1 MATLEGPQYGP
12 ASGGKPDSLV
22 LLLHGVGADGFDLID
37 LAPVWAE
44 VLPNALF
51 IAPHAPFP
59 FQGAPFG
66 RQWFDIMDR
75 TPARLEAGLR
85 HAAGIL
91 GDFTRAKLAELDL
104 GGDRLALMGFSQ
116 GAMVALFAGLRGA
129 VPASACILAY
139 SGALLAP
146 ESFAA
151 EVTSRPPVLLVHG
164 EADEVVPAMASR
176 QAARAL
182 QAEAVPHELLL
193 RPELGHG
200 LDDAG
205 LAAGTAL
212 LARSLPRIAGG

>member
-1 MATLEGPQYGP
+1 MPALEGPRFGP
-12 ASGGKPDSLV
+12 ASGGAPDSLV

-44 VLPNALF
+44 ALPNTLF

-85 HAAGIL
+85 HAAAIL
-91 GDFTRAKLAELDL
+91 GEFTRGELAQLGL

-129 VPASACILAY
+129 VRRPAFWPIPARFWARRASPPNAPPARPCCWYTVKRMRLCPPWPAAKLRGRCRRKMCPVISCCAPIWAMGWMMPGWPPAPRFWREAC
-139 SGALLAP
+139 
-146 ESFAA
+146 
-151 EVTSRPPVLLVHG
+151 
-164 EADEVVPAMASR
+164 
-176 QAARAL
+176 
-182 QAEAVPHELLL
+182 
-193 RPELGHG
+193 
-200 LDDAG
+200 
-205 LAAGTAL
+205 
-212 LARSLPRIAGG
+212 RI

>member
-1 MATLEGPQYGP
+1 MAALEGPQYGP

-44 VLPNALF
+44 ALPNTLF

-85 HAAGIL
+85 HAVGIL
-91 GDFTRAKLAELDL
+91 GDFTRAKLTELGL

-129 VPASACILAY
+129 VPAPACILAY
-139 SGALLAP
+139 SGALLGP
-146 ESFAA
+146 DSFAA
-151 EVTSRPPVLLVHG
+151 EISARPPVLLVHG

-176 QAARAL
+176 QAARLL

-193 RPELGHG
+193 RRDLGHG

-212 LARSLPRIAGG
+212 LARSLGTMTAG

>member
-1 MATLEGPQYGP
+1 MAALEGPQYGP

-44 VLPNALF
+44 ALPRTLF

-91 GDFTRAKLAELDL
+91 GDFTRAKLAELGL

-116 GAMVALFAGLRGA
+116 GA
-129 VPASACILAY
+129 
-139 SGALLAP
+139 
-146 ESFAA
+146 
-151 EVTSRPPVLLVHG
+151 
-164 EADEVVPAMASR
+164 
-176 QAARAL
+176 
-182 QAEAVPHELLL
+182 
-193 RPELGHG
+193 
-200 LDDAG
+200 
-205 LAAGTAL
+205 
-212 LARSLPRIAGG
+212 

>member
-12 ASGGKPDSLV
+12 ASGGKPDSLM

-44 VLPNALF
+44 ILPNTLF

-85 HAAGIL
+85 QAAEIL
-91 GDFTRAKLAELDL
+91 GDFTRAKLAELGL

-116 GAMVALFAGLRGA
+116 GAMLALFAGLRGA
-129 VPASACILAY
+129 VPAPACILAY
-139 SGALLAP
+139 AGALLAP
-146 ESFAA
+146 ESFTA
-151 EVTSRPPVLLVHG
+151 EITARPPVLLVHG

-176 QAARAL
+176 QAARQL
-182 QAEAVPHELLL
+182 EAQGVAHELLL
-193 RPELGHG
+193 RPDLGHG

-205 LAAGTAL
+205 LGAGTAL
-212 LARSLPRIAGG
+212 LARSLGKMTAG

>member
-1 MATLEGPQYGP
+1 MAALEGPQYGP
-12 ASGGKPDSLV
+12 VSGGKPDSLV

-44 VLPNALF
+44 ALPRTLF
-51 IAPHAPFP
+51 VAPHAPFP

-91 GDFTRAKLAELDL
+91 GDFTQAKLAELGL

-129 VPASACILAY
+129 VPAPACILAY
-139 SGALLAP
+139 SGALLGP
-146 ESFAA
+146 DSFAA
-151 EVTSRPPVLLVHG
+151 EVSARPPVLLVHG

-182 QAEAVPHELLL
+182 QALGVPCELLL
-193 RPELGHG
+193 RPDLAHG

-205 LAAGTAL
+205 LAAGTVL
-212 LARSLPRIAGG
+212 LSRSLSRVAGR

>member
-1 MATLEGPQYGP
+1 MAALEGPQYGP

-44 VLPNALF
+44 ALPNTLF

-66 RQWFDIMDR
+66 RQWFDIADR
-75 TPARLEAGLR
+75 TPARLETGLR

-91 GDFTRAKLAELDL
+91 GDFTHAKLAELGL
-104 GGDRLALMGFSQ
+104 SGDRLALMGFSQ

-129 VPASACILAY
+129 VPAPACILAY

-151 EVTSRPPVLLVHG
+151 ERTARPPVLLVHG
-164 EADEVVPAMASR
+164 EADEVVPSMASR

-182 QAEAVPHELLL
+182 QAEAMPHELLL
-193 RPELGHG
+193 RPDLGHG

-212 LARSLPRIAGG
+212 LALSLPRVSGG

>member
-1 MATLEGPQYGP
+1 MAALEGPQYGP
-12 ASGGKPDSLV
+12 ASGGEPDSLV

-91 GDFTRAKLAELDL
+91 GDFTRAKLAELGL

-116 GAMVALFAGLRGA
+116 GAMVAIFAGLRGA
-129 VPASACILAY
+129 VPAPASILAY

-182 QAEAVPHELLL
+182 QAEGVPHELLL
-193 RPELGHG
+193 RPDLSHG

-212 LARSLPRIAGG
+212 LARSLPRIAGR

>member
-12 ASGGKPDSLV
+12 ASGAKPDSLV

-44 VLPNALF
+44 VLPHTLF

-66 RQWFDIMDR
+66 RQWFDIADR

-91 GDFTRAKLAELDL
+91 GDFTQAKLAELGL

-129 VPASACILAY
+129 VPAPASILAY

-151 EVTSRPPVLLVHG
+151 EVTARPPVLLVHG

-176 QAARAL
+176 QAARAF
-182 QAEAVPHELLL
+182 QAEAVPYELLL
-193 RPELGHG
+193 RPDLGHG

-212 LARSLPRIAGG
+212 LTRSLPRIAGR

>member
-1 MATLEGPQYGP
+1 MATLEGPQFGP

-44 VLPNALF
+44 ALPHTLF

-91 GDFTRAKLAELDL
+91 GEFTHAKLAELGL

-116 GAMVALFAGLRGA
+116 GAMMGLFAGLRGA
-129 VPASACILAY
+129 VPAPACILAY

-151 EVTSRPPVLLVHG
+151 EVTARPPVLLVHG
-164 EADEVVPAMASR
+164 EADEVVPAIASR

-193 RPELGHG
+193 RPDLGHG

-212 LARSLPRIAGG
+212 LARSLPCIAGG

>member
-1 MATLEGPQYGP
+1 MAALEGPQYGP

-44 VLPNALF
+44 ALPKTLF

-91 GDFTRAKLAELDL
+91 GDFTRTKLTELGL

-129 VPASACILAY
+129 VPSPASILAY
-139 SGALLAP
+139 SGALLGP

-151 EVTSRPPVLLVHG
+151 EVTAHPPVLLVHG

-176 QAARAL
+176 QAASLL
-182 QAEAVPHELLL
+182 QAEAIPHELLL
-193 RPELGHG
+193 RPDLGHG
-200 LDDAG
+200 LDDVG

-212 LARSLPRIAGG
+212 LARNLSRVAGR

>member
-1 MATLEGPQYGP
+1 MAALEGPQYGP

-44 VLPNALF
+44 ALPNTLF

-66 RQWFDIMDR
+66 RQWFDIADR
-75 TPARLEAGLR
+75 TPARLETGLR

-91 GDFTRAKLAELDL
+91 GDFTHAKLAEL
-104 GGDRLALMGFSQ
+104 GFSQ

-129 VPASACILAY
+129 VPAPACILAY

-146 ESFAA
+146 ESFTG
-151 EVTSRPPVLLVHG
+151 EVTARPPVLLVHG

-176 QAARAL
+176 QAARAF

-193 RPELGHG
+193 RPDLGHG

-212 LARSLPRIAGG
+212 LVRSLPRVSGA

>member
-1 MATLEGPQYGP
+1 MAALEGPQYGP

-44 VLPNALF
+44 ALPNTLF

-91 GDFTRAKLAELDL
+91 GEFTHAKLAELGL

-129 VPASACILAY
+129 VPAPACILAY

-151 EVTSRPPVLLVHG
+151 ERTASSPVLLVHG

-176 QAARAL
+176 QAARAM
-182 QAEAVPHELLL
+182 QVEAVPHELLL
-193 RPELGHG
+193 RPDLGHG

-205 LAAGTAL
+205 LAAGTAF

>member
-1 MATLEGPQYGP
+1 MPVLEGPRFGP
-12 ASGGKPDSLV
+12 ASGGAPDSLV

-44 VLPNALF
+44 VLPRALF

-85 HAAGIL
+85 HAAAIL
-91 GDFTRAKLAELDL
+91 GEFTRDELARLGL

-116 GAMVALFAGLRGA
+116 GAMLALFAGLRGA
-129 VPASACILAY
+129 VPAPACILAY
-139 SGALLAP
+139 SGALLGA
-146 ESFAA
+146 ESLSA
-151 EVTSRPPVLLVHG
+151 EISARPPVLLVHG

-176 QAARAL
+176 QAARLL
-182 QAEAVPHELLL
+182 QSQNVPCELLL
-193 RPELGHG
+193 RPDLAHG

-212 LARSLPRIAGG
+212 LAKSLGDVTAI

>member
-1 MATLEGPQYGP
+1 MPALEGPRFGP
-12 ASGGKPDSLV
+12 ASGGTPDSLV

-44 VLPNALF
+44 ALPRTLF

-66 RQWFDIMDR
+66 RQWFDITDR
-75 TPARLEAGLR
+75 TPAQLEAGLR
-85 HAAGIL
+85 HAAAIL
-91 GDFTRAKLAELDL
+91 GEFTRDELARLGL

-129 VPASACILAY
+129 VPAPASILAY
-139 SGALLAP
+139 SGALLAA
-146 ESFAA
+146 ESLSVEIAA
-151 EVTSRPPVLLVHG
+151 RPPVLLVHG

-176 QAARAL
+176 QAARVLAS
-182 QAEAVPHELLL
+182 QKVPCELLL
-193 RPELGHG
+193 RPDLGHG

-212 LARSLPRIAGG
+212 LTRNLGTMTAK

>member
-1 MATLEGPQYGP
+1 MPALEGPRFGP
-12 ASGGKPDSLV
+12 AAGGAPDSLV

-44 VLPNALF
+44 ALPRTLF

-66 RQWFDIMDR
+66 RQWFDITDR

-91 GDFTRAKLAELDL
+91 GEFTRDELARLGL

-129 VPASACILAY
+129 VPAPASILAY
-139 SGALLAP
+139 SGALLAA
-146 ESFAA
+146 EIAA
-151 EVTSRPPVLLVHG
+151 RPPVLLVHG

-182 QAEAVPHELLL
+182 QAEGVPHELLL
-193 RPELGHG
+193 RPDLGHG

-212 LARSLPRIAGG
+212 LTRSLGSMTAG

>member
-1 MATLEGPQYGP
+1 MPALEGPRFGP
-12 ASGGKPDSLV
+12 ASGGAPDSLV

-44 VLPNALF
+44 ALPNTLF

-85 HAAGIL
+85 HAAAIL
-91 GDFTRAKLAELDL
+91 GEFTRGELAQLGL

-129 VPASACILAY
+129 VPAPACILAY
-139 SGALLAP
+139 SGALLGP
-146 ESFAA
+146 ESFAVERTA
-151 EVTSRPPVLLVHG
+151 RPPVLLVHG

-182 QAEAVPHELLL
+182 QADDVPCDLLL
-193 RPELGHG
+193 RPDLGHG

-212 LARSLPRIAGG
+212 LARSLPNMTGG

>member
-1 MATLEGPQYGP
+1 MTALEGPQYGP

-44 VLPNALF
+44 TLPGTLF

-85 HAAGIL
+85 HAAAIL
-91 GDFTRAKLAELDL
+91 GDFTRAKLTELGL

-116 GAMVALFAGLRGA
+116 GAMLALFAGLRGA
-129 VPASACILAY
+129 VPAPASILAY
-139 SGALLAP
+139 SGALLGP

-151 EVTSRPPVLLVHG
+151 EAAARPPVLLVHG

-176 QAARAL
+176 QAARLL
-182 QAEAVPHELLL
+182 QAHGVPHELLL
-193 RPELGHG
+193 RPDLGHG

-212 LARSLPRIAGG
+212 LTRSLGRVSGG

>member
-1 MATLEGPQYGP
+1 MPALEGPRFGP
-12 ASGGKPDSLV
+12 ASGGAPDSLV

-44 VLPNALF
+44 ALPRTLF

-66 RQWFDIMDR
+66 RQWFDITDR

-91 GDFTRAKLAELDL
+91 GDFTRDELARLGL

-129 VPASACILAY
+129 VPAPASILAY
-139 SGALLAP
+139 SGALLAV
-146 ESFAA
+146 ESFSA
-151 EVTSRPPVLLVHG
+151 EITARPPVLLVHG

-176 QAARAL
+176 QAARVLAS
-182 QAEAVPHELLL
+182 QKVPCELLL
-193 RPELGHG
+193 RPDLGHG

-212 LARSLPRIAGG
+212 LTRSLGTMTAG

>member
-1 MATLEGPQYGP
+1 MAALEGPQYGP

-44 VLPNALF
+44 ALPNALF

-59 FQGAPFG
+59 FQGAPYG

-75 TPARLEAGLR
+75 TPARLEAGAR

-91 GDFTRAKLAELDL
+91 GDFTQAKLAELGL

-116 GAMVALFAGLRGA
+116 GAMLALFAGLRGA
-129 VPASACILAY
+129 VPAPACILAY
-139 SGALLAP
+139 SGALLGP

-151 EVTSRPPVLLVHG
+151 ERTARPCCWCMVKRMRWCP
-164 EADEVVPAMASR
+164 PWP
-176 QAARAL
+176 AARPRGLCRPHLCPMNCCCGLIWSMGWMMPGLPPAL
-182 QAEAVPHELLL
+182 RFWREA
-193 RPELGHG
+193 LG
-200 LDDAG
+200 L
-205 LAAGTAL
+205 
-212 LARSLPRIAGG
+212 

>member
-44 VLPNALF
+44 VLPHTLF

-59 FQGAPFG
+59 LQGAPFG
-66 RQWFDIMDR
+66 RQWFDIADR

-91 GDFTRAKLAELDL
+91 DDFTQAKLAELGL

-129 VPASACILAY
+129 VPAPASILAY

-151 EVTSRPPVLLVHG
+151 EVTARPPVLLVHG

-182 QAEAVPHELLL
+182 QAAAVPHELLL
-193 RPELGHG
+193 RPDLGHG

>member
-1 MATLEGPQYGP
+1 MAALEGPQYAP

-44 VLPNALF
+44 ALPNTLF

-75 TPARLEAGLR
+75 TPVRLEAGLR

-91 GDFTRAKLAELDL
+91 GDFTQAKLAELGL

-129 VPASACILAY
+129 VPAPACILAY

-146 ESFAA
+146 ESFAG
-151 EVTSRPPVLLVHG
+151 EVTAHPPVLLIHG

-176 QAARAL
+176 QAARAF

-193 RPELGHG
+193 RPNHGHG

>member
-1 MATLEGPQYGP
+1 MPALEGPRFGP
-12 ASGGKPDSLV
+12 ASGGAPDSLV

-44 VLPNALF
+44 ALPNTLF

-85 HAAGIL
+85 HAAAIL
-91 GDFTRAKLAELDL
+91 GEFTQGELAQLGL

-129 VPASACILAY
+129 VPAPACILAY
-139 SGALLAP
+139 SGALLGP
-146 ESFAA
+146 ESLAA
-151 EVTSRPPVLLVHG
+151 ERTARPPVLLVHG
-164 EADEVVPAMASR
+164 KADEVVPAMASR

-182 QAEAVPHELLL
+182 QAEGVPCDLLL
-193 RPELGHG
+193 RADLGHG

-212 LARSLPRIAGG
+212 LTRSLGSMAAK

>member
-1 MATLEGPQYGP
+1 MAALEAPQYGP

-44 VLPNALF
+44 ALPDTLF
-51 IAPHAPFP
+51 MAPHAPFP

-85 HAAGIL
+85 HAADIL
-91 GDFTRAKLAELDL
+91 GDFTRAKLAELGL
-104 GGDRLALMGFSQ
+104 GGERLALMGFSQ

-129 VPASACILAY
+129 VPAPACILAY
-139 SGALLAP
+139 SGALLGP
-146 ESFAA
+146 DSFAA
-151 EVTSRPPVLLVHG
+151 EVSARPPVLLVHG

-176 QAARAL
+176 QAARLL

-193 RPELGHG
+193 RPDLGHG
-200 LDDAG
+200 LDDVG

-212 LARSLPRIAGG
+212 LARSLRHVSAG

>member
-1 MATLEGPQYGP
+1 MAALEGPQYGP

-44 VLPNALF
+44 TLPGTLF

-59 FQGAPFG
+59 FQDAPFG

-85 HAAGIL
+85 HAAAIL
-91 GDFTRAKLAELDL
+91 GEFTRGELAQLGL

-129 VPASACILAY
+129 VPAPACILAY
-139 SGALLAP
+139 SGALLGP
-146 ESFAA
+146 ESFAVERTA
-151 EVTSRPPVLLVHG
+151 RPPVLLVHG

-182 QAEAVPHELLL
+182 QAEGVPCDLLL
-193 RPELGHG
+193 RADLGHG

-212 LARSLPRIAGG
+212 LTRSLGSMTAK

>member
-1 MATLEGPQYGP
+1 MAALEGPQYGP
-12 ASGGKPDSLV
+12 ASGDKPDSLV

-44 VLPNALF
+44 ALPNTLF

-85 HAAGIL
+85 HAVGIL
-91 GDFTRAKLAELDL
+91 GDFTQAQLAELGL

-129 VPASACILAY
+129 VPAPACILAY
-139 SGALLAP
+139 SGALLGSD
-146 ESFAA
+146 SFAA
-151 EVTSRPPVLLVHG
+151 EVSAHPPVLLVHG

-176 QAARAL
+176 QAARLL

-193 RPELGHG
+193 RRDLGHG

-212 LARSLPRIAGG
+212 LARSLRHVSAG